1 LDRGGDPY
9 TIAVPHPPAERTPVP
24 FADINLGEALLVA
37 FEVFFFVIWIW
48 ILITILTDLF
58 RDHEL
63 SGWGKAAWVLFLVF
77 IPFLT
82 ALIYLIARGSG
93 MRDRA
98 IKAQT
103 DAKQHF
109 DAYVREQAH
118 TSASSPADE
127 LHKLNELKEKG
138 AISSEE
144 FDKAKAKL
152 LA

>member
-1 LDRGGDPY
+1 MPL
-9 TIAVPHPPAERTPVP
+9 
-24 FADINLGEALLVA
+24 ADINLGEALLLA
-37 FEVFFFVIWIW
+37 FEIFFFVVWIW
-48 ILITILTDLF
+48 ILITILSDLF

-63 SGWGKAAWVLFLVF
+63 SGWAKAAWVLFLVF

-93 MRDRA
+93 MRERT
-98 IKAQT
+98 IKAQAE
-103 DAKQHF
+103 AKQHF
-109 DAYVREQAH
+109 DQYVRQQAH
-118 TSASSPADE
+118 STPADE

-138 AISSEE
+138 ALSAEE